1 MGILMNLPKTDNV
14 LYVDFPNAYWCI
26 EGIVFSSMGGVP
38 HVRFEF
44 SAYASREAKYKNL
57 APIEA
62 TLSHGGPSGIAYNPR
77 LHYWEAVFPAADI
90 FPEGLPL
97 AESDQ
102 KDVLYGF
109 IKDYLGLTDVVDVLE
124 EGDE

>member
-1 MGILMNLPKTDNV
+1 MNLPKTDNV
-14 LYVDFPNAYWCI
+14 LYADFPNAYWCI

-62 TLSHGGPSGIAYNPR
+62 TLSHGGPTGIAYNPR
-77 LHYWEAVFPAADI
+77 LHYWEAVFPAADL
-90 FPEGLPL
+90 FPDGIPL
-97 AESDQ
+97 TESEQ
-102 KDVLYGF
+102 RMILYDF
-109 IKDYLGLTDVVDVLE
+109 IKVYLQLEDYEDVFE
-124 EGDE
+124 EGQNG

>member
-1 MGILMNLPKTDNV
+1 MAILMNLPKEDNV
-14 LYVDFPNAYWCI
+14 LYTDFPNAYWCI
-26 EGIVFSSMGGVP
+26 EGIVFSSMEGVP
-38 HVRFEF
+38 YVRFEF

-77 LHYWEAVFPAADI
+77 LHYWEAVFPAVDI

-97 AESDQ
+97 AESEQ
-102 KDVLYGF
+102 KDILYSF
-109 IKDYLGLTDVVDVLE
+109 IKSYMGLSDFVDVLE